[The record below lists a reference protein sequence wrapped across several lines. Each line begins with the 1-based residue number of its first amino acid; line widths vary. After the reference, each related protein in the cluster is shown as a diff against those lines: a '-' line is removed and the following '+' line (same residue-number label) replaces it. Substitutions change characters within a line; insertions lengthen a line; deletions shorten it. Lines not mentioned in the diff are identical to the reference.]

1 MNKQYSTSLSLSRPK
16 VHLRTTTRYLRPRLN
31 RPQPSQRQNVV
42 SNHRRNVEA
51 FEQFLGWLG
60 PDPEAA
66 GQKYESIRH
75 RLITM
80 FRARRCLFAEDLA
93 DVTIER
99 VAHKLDDLSTRFTGD
114 PARYFFGVAKKI
126 YLEHQ
131 QAISAAARLRS
142 EFSPPAQTDDDELED
157 RLKQLDEALA
167 TIPSSD
173 RELILGYYT
182 GTGPNKI
189 SHRRALAEQIGI
201 RPNALRLRV
210 FRIRKEIKNYMLRSN
225 VRCAA

>member
-1 MNKQYSTSLSLSRPK
+1 MNKQYSTSVSLSGPK
-16 VHLRTTTRYLRPRLN
+16 VHRRTTRYLRPRLN
-31 RPQPSQRQNVV
+31 RPQPSPHQNVV
-42 SNHRRNVEA
+42 SNHRHNVEA

-99 VAHKLDDLSTRFTGD
+99 VARKLDGLSTRFTGD
-114 PARYFFGVAKKI
+114 PARYFFGVARKI

-131 QAISAAARLRS
+131 HAITAAARLRS
-142 EFSPPAQTDDDELED
+142 DFSPPAEMDDELED

-167 TIPSSD
+167 RIPSSD

-182 GTGPNKI
+182 GTGHNKI
-189 SHRRALAEQIGI
+189 RHRRALAEQIGI